1 MTVVGAFEA
10 KTHFADLL
18 ERVAQGEQ
26 VTITKHGTPV
36 ARLVPVHGTT
46 REAARLAIVKLK
58 EFRKRQTLGRL
69 PVRQL
74 IDEGRR

>member
-1 MTVVGAFEA
+1 MTLVGAFEA

-36 ARLVPVHGTT
+36 ARLLPIHGKN
-46 REAARLAIVKLK
+46 REMAKQSISKLK
-58 EFRKRQTLGRL
+58 EFRKGQTLGKL
-69 PVRQL
+69 SVRQL
-74 IDEGRR
+74 INEGRR